1 MQGIMGRYQALRD
14 GEPEELAQALD
25 EFYMPRFSGDRL
37 PQSKTGIAISLAEK
51 IDTLVGIFG
60 IGMKPTGDKDPFAL
74 RRAALGA
81 LRILREH
88 ALPLNLKQL
97 LEEAERH
104 LGNKVSQA
112 NNVDTVYNFMI
123 ERLKGI
129 YADDGTPH
137 DLFEAVATVQPES
150 IADFEHR
157 VRAVTDFRKLA
168 AAEALAAANKRIG
181 NILRKADQ
189 TVPGAADPEL
199 FEMDA
204 ERELYEQIEHSA
216 EKIRPLMKA
225 SDYGATLQTLSG
237 LRKPVDR
244 FFDDVMVMA
253 EDPSVRGNRLA
264 LLASLS
270 RQFLQV
276 ADLSRLQS

>member
-1 MQGIMGRYQALRD
+1 
-14 GEPEELAQALD
+14 
-25 EFYMPRFSGDRL
+25 
-37 PQSKTGIAISLAEK
+37 
-51 IDTLVGIFG
+51 
-60 IGMKPTGDKDPFAL
+60 
-74 RRAALGA
+74 
-81 LRILREH
+81 
-88 ALPLNLKQL
+88 
-97 LEEAERH
+97 
-104 LGNKVSQA
+104 VSQA
-112 NNVDTVYNFMI
+112 NNVDTVYDFMI

-129 YADDGTPH
+129 YADAGTPH

-189 TVPGAADPEL
+189 NVPGAADPEL

-216 EKIRPLMKA
+216 EQIRPLMKDA
-225 SDYGATLQTLSG
+225 DYGATLQTLSG

-253 EDPSVRGNRLA
+253 DDPSVRGNRLA